1 MKDLKTDQQ
10 RLAPMNAVG
19 AIQAM
24 LTLIDLHGDVLPDL
38 PTDKG
43 ASLEIYQR
51 AAVKLFKAVPMECQI
66 DPGRVPVAFLS
77 PAQVA
82 LLLIESVTNSVNAG
96 LVDLEAFNDHM
107 SRIAAMSKSDEDTA
121 KVSRAGLLI
130 LATMHLSA
138 DSVTDRISER
148 VAHALTQP
156 GGPLEIV
163 RAGSPEELL
172 QTLAELAQ
180 GAPPGTKLN

>member
-1 MKDLKTDQQ
+1 MKETNQQ
-10 RLAPMNAVG
+10 KLAPMNAAG

-24 LTLIDLHGDVLPDL
+24 ITLIDLYGDTLPDL
-38 PTDKG
+38 PVDTR
-43 ASLEIYQR
+43 ANLEEYQR
-51 AAVKLFKAVPMECQI
+51 AAIQLFKAVPMECEV
-66 DPGRVPVAFLS
+66 DPGRA
-77 PAQVA
+77 PAVYLTEGQQA
-82 LLLIESVTNSVNAG
+82 ILMIESVTGNVNAG

>member
-1 MKDLKTDQQ
+1 MKETNQQ
-10 RLAPMNAVG
+10 KLAPMNAAG

-24 LTLIDLHGDVLPDL
+24 ITLIDLYGDTLPDL
-38 PTDKG
+38 PVDTR
-43 ASLEIYQR
+43 ANLEDYQR
-51 AAVKLFKAVPMECQI
+51 AAIQLFRAVPMECEV
-66 DPGRVPVAFLS
+66 DPGRA
-77 PAQVA
+77 PAVYLTEGQQAV
-82 LLLIESVTNSVNAG
+82 LMIESVTGNVNAG

-107 SRIAAMSKSDEDTA
+107 SRIAAMSKSDEDTT

-148 VAHALTQP
+148 VARALTQP

-163 RAGSPEELL
+163 RAGSPEELM